1 MITLLSKIFIKGSD
15 DISSPA
21 VRKAYG
27 MLCSIVGILLNILLF
42 AGKYIAGTIAGSIA
56 VTADAFNNLSDAGSS
71 VITLL
76 GFRMASK
83 KPDPDHP
90 FGHGRIEYL
99 SGLAVSIIIIVVGV
113 QLGLESIDKIRT
125 PEAVDASL
133 LPMLILVASICVKGY
148 MFLYNRSIG
157 RRINSPGM
165 LATSMDSLTDS
176 IATLVVLIGMLIN
189 RFTGVNID
197 GWAGAAVALFIIY
210 SGFSAA
216 KDTISPLLGSAPDPE
231 LVQRIVDIVMAY
243 PEVLNVHDLIVHDY
257 GPGRLMV
264 SLHAEVPGNGD
275 IYELHDA
282 IDTAE
287 YELQKELGCTAVIHM
302 DPISTDD
309 TKTGKM
315 RDELKEAVDGLGY
328 GISIHDFRIV
338 DGPTHTNVIFDAVLP
353 NDSPLT
359 EDEAK
364 SALETLVNS
373 LWENCHP
380 KVHIDRPFV

>member
-42 AGKYIAGTIAGSIA
+42 AGKYTAGTIAGSIA

-83 KPDPDHP
+83 RPDPDHP

-99 SGLAVSIIIIVVGV
+99 SGLAVSLIIIVVGV

-125 PEAVDASL
+125 PEAIDASL

-176 IATLVVLIGMLIN
+176 VATLVVLIGMLIN
-189 RFTGVNID
+189 RFTGMNID
-197 GWAGAAVALFIIY
+197 GWAGAAVALFIVY

-302 DPISTDD
+302 DPVSTDD

-328 GISIHDFRIV
+328 GITIHDLRIV

>member
-1 MITLLSKIFIKGSD
+1 MITLLSKLFIKNRD
-15 DISSPA
+15 DISNPA

-27 MLCSIVGILLNILLF
+27 MLCSIAGILLNVLLF
-42 AGKYIAGTIAGSIA
+42 AGKYIAGTIAGSIS

-76 GFRMASK
+76 GFRLASK
-83 KPDPDHP
+83 KPDPGHP

-99 SGLAVSIIIIVVGV
+99 SGLAVSLIIIVVGV

-231 LVQRIVDIVMAY
+231 LVQRIVDIVMAH
-243 PEVLNVHDLIVHDY
+243 PEVLNVHDLVVHDY

-264 SLHAEVPGNGD
+264 SLHAEVPGDKN
-275 IYELHDA
+275 IYALHDA
-282 IDTAE
+282 IDNAE

-302 DPISTDD
+302 DPVSTDD
-309 TKTGKM
+309 TKTGRM

-328 GISIHDFRIV
+328 GITIHDFRIV

-353 NDSPLT
+353 NESPIT

>member
-1 MITLLSKIFIKGSD
+1 MITLLSKIFIKNHD
-15 DISSPA
+15 DVTNPA

-27 MLCSIVGILLNILLF
+27 MLCSLTGIFLNVLLF

-99 SGLAVSIIIIVVGV
+99 SGLAVSLIIIVVGV
-113 QLGLESIDKIRT
+113 QLGLESIDKIRS
-125 PEAVDASL
+125 PEEIDASL
-133 LPMLILVASICVKGY
+133 LPMSGAVVAV
-148 MFLYNRSIG
+148 
-157 RRINSPGM
+157 
-165 LATSMDSLTDS
+165 
-176 IATLVVLIGMLIN
+176 
-189 RFTGVNID
+189 
-197 GWAGAAVALFIIY
+197 FIIY

-216 KDTISPLLGSAPDPE
+216 RDTLSPLLGSAPDPE
-231 LVQRIVDIVMAY
+231 LVKRIVDIVMAH
-243 PEVLNVHDLIVHDY
+243 PEVLNVHDLVVHDY

-264 SLHAEVPGNGD
+264 SLHAEVPGDGD

-287 YELQKELGCTAVIHM
+287 YELQRELGCSAVIHM
-302 DPISTDD
+302 DPVSTDD
-309 TKTGKM
+309 SKTGRM
-315 RDELKEAVDGLGY
+315 RDELAEAVDGLGY
-328 GISIHDFRIV
+328 GITIHDFRIV

-364 SALETLVNS
+364 KTLETLVNS
-373 LWENCHP
+373 LWENTHP

>member
-42 AGKYIAGTIAGSIA
+42 AGKYTAGTLAGSIA

-83 KPDPDHP
+83 RPDPDHP

-99 SGLAVSIIIIVVGV
+99 SGLAVSLIIIVVGV

-176 IATLVVLIGMLIN
+176 VATLVVLIGMLIN

-243 PEVLNVHDLIVHDY
+243 PEVINVHDLIVHDY

-302 DPISTDD
+302 DPVSTDD

>member
-1 MITLLSKIFIKGSD
+1 MITLLSKIFIKNHD
-15 DISSPA
+15 DVTNPA

-27 MLCSIVGILLNILLF
+27 MLCSLTGIFLNVLLF
-42 AGKYIAGTIAGSIA
+42 AGKYIAGTLAGSIA

-99 SGLAVSIIIIVVGV
+99 SGLAVSLIIIVVGV
-113 QLGLESIDKIRT
+113 QLGLESIDKIRS
-125 PEAVDASL
+125 PEEIDASL

-148 MFLYNRSIG
+148 MFFYNRAVG
-157 RRINSPGM
+157 RKINSPGM
-165 LATSMDSLTDS
+165 SATATDSLSDC
-176 IATLVVLIGMLIN
+176 IATLVVLISMLVA

-197 GWAGAAVALFIIY
+197 GWSGAVVAVFIIY

-216 KDTISPLLGSAPDPE
+216 RDTLSPLLGSAPDPE
-231 LVQRIVDIVMAY
+231 LVKRIVDIVMAH
-243 PEVLNVHDLIVHDY
+243 PEVLNVHDLVVHDY

-264 SLHAEVPGNGD
+264 SLHAEVPGDGD

-287 YELQKELGCTAVIHM
+287 YELQRELGCSEVIHM
-302 DPISTDD
+302 DPVSTDD
-309 TKTGKM
+309 SKTGRM
-315 RDELKEAVDGLGY
+315 RDELSEAVDGLGY
-328 GISIHDFRIV
+328 GITIHDFRIV

-364 SALETLVNS
+364 KTLETLVNS
-373 LWENCHP
+373 LWENTHP

>member
-99 SGLAVSIIIIVVGV
+99 SGLAVSMIIIVVGV

-133 LPMLILVASICVKGY
+133 LPMLILAASICVKGY
-148 MFLYNRSIG
+148 MFLYNRSVG

-176 IATLVVLIGMLIN
+176 VATLVVLIGMLIN

-243 PEVLNVHDLIVHDY
+243 PEVINVHDLIVHDY

-302 DPISTDD
+302 DPVSTDD

-328 GISIHDFRIV
+328 GITIHDFRIV

>member
-99 SGLAVSIIIIVVGV
+99 SGLAVSMIIIVVGV

-197 GWAGAAVALFIIY
+197 GWAGAAVALFIVY

-243 PEVLNVHDLIVHDY
+243 PEVINVHDLIVHDY

-302 DPISTDD
+302 DPVSTDD

-328 GISIHDFRIV
+328 GITIHDFRIV